1 MTETTSI
8 SPAPDNRRAAILQ
21 QLAAIEAE
29 PWNGAGVRILY
40 ACESGSRAWGF
51 ASRDSD
57 WDVRFLYVHPPTWY
71 LSVADRRDVIEL
83 PIADD
88 LDINGWELRKALR
101 LLRKGNPVL
110 REWLHSPIVYRAAP
124 GVAERL
130 RRLAGTQASP
140 RAALHHY
147 LHMAQRNHREYL
159 QGPAVR
165 LKKYLYVLRP
175 LLSCLWIERGLGQPP
190 VELAQLVDI
199 LLPMGAVRT
208 AILDRVRRKC
218 AGEELERGPAI
229 PALDAFLG
237 RELVRLGEGIAIPP
251 QAANEVAGLDAS
263 LWDAVMGSATEA
275 PSEPERSGAKTD
287 AGRSSRG
294 NSG

>member
-1 MTETTSI
+1 MTETSSVSP
-8 SPAPDNRRAAILQ
+8 SPAPVDRRMAILQ
-21 QLAAIEAE
+21 RLAAIEAE

-40 ACESGSRAWGF
+40 ASESGSRAWGF

-71 LSVADRRDVIEL
+71 LSVADRQDVIEL

-159 QGPAVR
+159 QGPEVR

-175 LLSCLWIERGLGQPP
+175 LLACLWIECGRGQPP
-190 VELAQLVDI
+190 VELAQLVDA
-199 LLPMGAVRT
+199 LLPTGAVRT
-208 AILDRVRRKC
+208 AVLDLVRRSGITGSVGRPNTLSC
-218 AGEELERGPAI
+218 VRYARPA
-229 PALDAFLG
+229 P
-237 RELVRLGEGIAIPP
+237 
-251 QAANEVAGLDAS
+251 
-263 LWDAVMGSATEA
+263 
-275 PSEPERSGAKTD
+275 
-287 AGRSSRG
+287 
-294 NSG
+294 